1 MSEKILFEDA
11 LLANK
16 IIEIY
21 ADFKQTQGY
30 TRLEIAKKREVLENV
45 LVPYTS
51 KENIAM
57 LENAG
62 FKRIESFFKWANFES
77 FIAFK

>member
-1 MSEKILFEDA
+1 MSEKILYEDA
-11 LLANK
+11 LLAKN

-21 ADFKQTQGY
+21 ADFKHEQGY
-30 TRLEIAKKREVLENV
+30 TRLEIAKKRETLENV
-45 LVPYTS
+45 LVPYS
-51 KENIAM
+51 EKENLAM

-62 FKRIESFFKWANFES
+62 FTKVQSFFKWANFES